1 MFHEVGV
8 LAAKNPDVFG
18 TRGAFAQAYSL
29 FNAALGC
36 STVFGA
42 AISGSLYHNTNWQ
55 ITCGVMASLAAAV
68 ALLVLRYSGNRVT
81 VSNGTDVE
89 ETAERE

>member
-1 MFHEVGV
+1 M
-8 LAAKNPDVFG
+8 FG

-29 FNAALGC
+29 FNAAMGF
-36 STVFGA
+36 STVVGA
-42 AISGSLYHNTNWQ
+42 AISGFLYLNTNWQ
-55 ITCGVMASLAAAV
+55 ITCGVMAALAAAV
-68 ALLVLRYSGNRVT
+68 SLLVFRYSGHRVT